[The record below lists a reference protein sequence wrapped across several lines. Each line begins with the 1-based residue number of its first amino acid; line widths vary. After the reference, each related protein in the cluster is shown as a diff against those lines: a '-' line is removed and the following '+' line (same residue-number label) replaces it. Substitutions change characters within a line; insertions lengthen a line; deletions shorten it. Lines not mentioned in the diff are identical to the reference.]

1 MSDNPTQPE
10 GEPSAQDMDLEAQL
24 DHLLNDL
31 EEVEPD
37 AVPVDLRKN
46 KPPETPQPPEAAEP
60 PESAEPEPAPV
71 DAGADAQTAEPAAA
85 AEDAAAAE
93 APAEQGLSADTIA
106 AMASDLL
113 DSQIDSTI
121 EAASVDAAP
130 EEPAA
135 APENPEVSQ
144 TVQHEPEP
152 VPVDAG
158 PEPEPIKPLSE
169 DELASQLDSLLTQV
183 QNPTAVPTEPGVGSP
198 VSESTEA
205 EEAAAEA
212 VTESQ
217 TPEPAKSLSE
227 DDLASQL
234 DSLLAEVKNPDAAK
248 ASAGEVAD
256 AVETAGAAAAEPE
269 TATPAKSL
277 SEDDLASQLDSLL
290 TQAQNP
296 TAAAEAAST
305 DEPTAGAAEA
315 DIDSAEPAE
324 VVASTDTAAEDEDAS
339 TVSIDQIDAMLAE
352 TAEQAIEHGPAPET
366 DIPPGTDEVLAA
378 QAKAEEEAEARAQAD
393 RDAAEPVPV
402 PAEAASAPEPEPVP
416 VPVPVEASEPEPVA
430 VEPQPV
436 PVEAG
441 AVAAGGASAADVA
454 NELDNDAQASGQP
467 DDGLAEA
474 AFAEPF
480 QGEDGHEAVDDGQVH
495 VNHSGLK
502 KAEFALLMICSKV
515 NKPLNRLSPEMRD
528 SVGYAGLATTGL
540 AFFMLIYGVLF

>member
-1 MSDNPTQPE
+1 
-10 GEPSAQDMDLEAQL
+10 MDLEAQL

-60 PESAEPEPAPV
+60 EPAPI
-71 DAGADAQTAEPAAA
+71 DAEADAQTAEPAAA

-121 EAASVDAAP
+121 EAASVEATP

-135 APENPEVSQ
+135 APEAPEISQ

-183 QNPTAVPTEPGVGSP
+183 QNPTAVPTEPGAGSP

-205 EEAAAEA
+205 QEAAAEA

-234 DSLLAEVKNPDAAK
+234 DSLLAEVKNPGAAK
-248 ASAGEVAD
+248 ESVGEAAD
-256 AVETAGAAAAEPE
+256 AVEAAAVSEPD

-290 TQAQNP
+290 TQVQNP

-305 DEPTAGAAEA
+305 DEPTAETAGSNIES
-315 DIDSAEPAE
+315 IEPTE
-324 VVASTDTAAEDEDAS
+324 VVAGTDTAAEDEDAS

-416 VPVPVEASEPEPVA
+416 VPAPVEASEPDPVA

-467 DDGLAEA
+467 DNGLTEA

-480 QGEDGHEAVDDGQVH
+480 QGEDGHEAFDDGQVH

>member
-1 MSDNPTQPE
+1 
-10 GEPSAQDMDLEAQL
+10 MDLEAQL
-24 DHLLNDL
+24 DHLLNEL
-31 EEVEPD
+31 EEVEPS

-46 KPPETPQPPEAAEP
+46 KPPEPPVPPVPPTSPEP
-60 PESAEPEPAPV
+60 AEPEPVAAEPV
-71 DAGADAQTAEPAAA
+71 ETDTEPQPVPAEVGADDETVEPVAETSETAEAVAS
-85 AEDAAAAE
+85 E
-93 APAEQGLSADTIA
+93 ATKEQSLDADTIA

-130 EEPAA
+130 EEPAT
-135 APENPEVSQ
+135 APQ
-144 TVQHEPEP
+144 TAEASETVRDEPEP
-152 VPVDAG
+152 VPVGAG
-158 PEPEPIKPLSE
+158 PEPEPVKPMSE
-169 DELASQLDSLLTQV
+169 DELASQLDSLMTQV
-183 QNPTAVPTEPGVGSP
+183 QNPTAVPAEPVVEPP
-198 VSESTEA
+198 VSESTESP
-205 EEAAAEA
+205 EAAAEE
-212 VTESQ
+212 VTESK
-217 TPEPAKSLSE
+217 TPEPAKSLSEDNLASQLDLLLAEMQNPTAVRESVGDATDTEEAAGAAAAESDTAKPAKSLSE

-234 DSLLAEVKNPDAAK
+234 DSLLAQMHIP
-248 ASAGEVAD
+248 
-256 AVETAGAAAAEPE
+256 
-269 TATPAKSL
+269 TAT
-277 SEDDLASQLDSLL
+277 
-290 TQAQNP
+290 AQ
-296 TAAAEAAST
+296 AAST
-305 DEPTAGAAEA
+305 DEPAAEA
-315 DIDSAEPAE
+315 AEPNTDSAEPTE
-324 VVASTDTAAEDEDAS
+324 VVAGTDTAADDADAG
-339 TVSIDQIDAMLAE
+339 TMSIDQIDEMLAE
-352 TAEQAIEHGPAPET
+352 TAEQAVEHGPAPET

-416 VPVPVEASEPEPVA
+416 VPAPIEASEPEPVA

-441 AVAAGGASAADVA
+441 AAAGGASAADVA

-502 KAEFALLMICSKV
+502 KAELAMLMICSKV

>member
-1 MSDNPTQPE
+1 
-10 GEPSAQDMDLEAQL
+10 MDLEAQL

-60 PESAEPEPAPV
+60 EPAPI
-71 DAGADAQTAEPAAA
+71 DAEADAQTAEPAAA

-135 APENPEVSQ
+135 APEAPEVSQ

-183 QNPTAVPTEPGVGSP
+183 QNPTAVPTEPGAGSP

-205 EEAAAEA
+205 QEAAAEA

-217 TPEPAKSLSE
+217 TPEPA
-227 DDLASQL
+227 Q
-234 DSLLAEVKNPDAAK
+234 
-248 ASAGEVAD
+248 
-256 AVETAGAAAAEPE
+256 
-269 TATPAKSL
+269 SL

-290 TQAQNP
+290 TQVQNP

-324 VVASTDTAAEDEDAS
+324 VVASTDAAIEDEDAGA
-339 TVSIDQIDAMLAE
+339 VSIDQIDAMLAE

-467 DDGLAEA
+467 DNGLTEA

-480 QGEDGHEAVDDGQVH
+480 QGEDGHEAFDDGQVH